1 MNERMTNWFGTQHV
15 KLVLALWFLLAINM
29 MVMELSDVVATA
41 GFVSNI
47 GSDSLPWLWLVMTLL
62 TLVGVAGWAT
72 QIIWRL

>member
-1 MNERMTNWFGTQHV
+1 MGFG
-15 KLVLALWFLLAINM
+15 VLALWFLLAINM

-62 TLVGVAGWAT
+62 TLVGASGYSVLVGEDGRRGAA
-72 QIIWRL
+72 R